1 MVSDFDGD
9 DCIFSLLTRGE
20 VKGRRQNVCLWHKA
34 DLLDRPRYASN

>member
-20 VKGRRQNVCLWHKA
+20 VKGRRQQAALRQQLTRGGHT
-34 DLLDRPRYASN
+34 